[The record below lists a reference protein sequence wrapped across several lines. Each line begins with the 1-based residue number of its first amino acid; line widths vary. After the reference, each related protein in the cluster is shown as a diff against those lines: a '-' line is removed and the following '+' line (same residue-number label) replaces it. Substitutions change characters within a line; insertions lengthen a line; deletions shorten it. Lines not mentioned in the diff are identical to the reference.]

1 MKYDGKINRNVTET
15 DLQTGL
21 NIQVW
26 ELDPSLKLALPLIP
40 MWQKKSLDL
49 SETQHSH
56 FPNKENAHL
65 KRLDRF

>member
-21 NIQVW
+21 NTQVW
-26 ELDPSLKLALPLIP
+26 ELDPSLKLALPLIA
-40 MWQKKSLDL
+40 MWQKKSLNL
-49 SETQHSH
+49 SEPHHSH
-56 FPNKENAHL
+56 LPNKENAHS